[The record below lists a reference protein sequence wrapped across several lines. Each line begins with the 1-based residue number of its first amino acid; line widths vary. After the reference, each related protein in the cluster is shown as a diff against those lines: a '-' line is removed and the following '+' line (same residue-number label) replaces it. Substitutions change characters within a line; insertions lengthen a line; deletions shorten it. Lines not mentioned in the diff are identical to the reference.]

1 MMRNKICGGTIFTT
15 IGLLLIAA
23 ALFLTCNNLYKE
35 YRAGESV
42 DHILSLIHLETDNS
56 GNTDKSVEKPDY
68 IINPDMEMPITEIE
82 GNEYI
87 GILNIPSLGLS
98 LPVMSEWSY
107 PNLEIT
113 PCRYSGSAYNGNLTI
128 AGHNYRTNFGPLNR
142 LLNGDEIIFSDIRGR
157 SFTYIVKAMETLEP
171 TAIEDMV
178 SDDWDLTLF
187 TCTMSGQAR
196 FTVRCLRED

>member
-128 AGHNYRTNFGPLNR
+128 AGHNYRTHFGPLNR